1 MLPCCNTRADSDQGG
16 TRVAKSSDKS
26 AVRVNGNDYR
36 WPVKPI
42 VVVCIDGGD
51 PAYFEHGIKHGYI
64 PNVARFMERGYSTV
78 ADGTVPSV
86 TCTNN
91 MSIITG
97 APASLHGISG
107 NFYLDPATG
116 EAVVMT
122 GPELLRGETIFA
134 QFARAGARIAAVT
147 AKDKLRR
154 QLGKGLD
161 VTRGNICFS
170 SEKAD
175 QCTLAENGIENVL
188 EFFGMPLPHMYSMD
202 LSLFVLEAG
211 IRILERDRP
220 DILYLSLTDY
230 IQHKYAPHEAEAI
243 RFYQELDAR
252 FGRLADL
259 GAIVALT
266 ADHGMSDKS
275 KADGTPNVVWLQD
288 ILDAEFGKGDTR
300 VICPITDAFIAHH
313 GALGGFVRVYCRGGK
328 AKPESIMRL
337 VEPIAGIES
346 VYDRHTVCKKFDLPL
361 DREGDVAVISKADM
375 CVGGA
380 QAEHDLSGLEGHRLR
395 THGGVS
401 EARVPFIISAPVTD
415 AYRRKAK
422 AKPLNSYQLFD
433 FTMNGVAV

>member
-1 MLPCCNTRADSDQGG
+1 M
-16 TRVAKSSDKS
+16 VKSSDKP
-26 AVRVNGNDYR
+26 AVRVNGTDYR
-36 WPVKPI
+36 WPRRPV

-64 PNVARFMERGYSTV
+64 PNVARFMAQGYSAI

-91 MSIITG
+91 MSIVTG
-97 APASLHGISG
+97 APASVHGISG

-161 VTRGNICFS
+161 LGRGNICFS

-175 QCTLAENGIENVL
+175 QCTFAGNGIQNVL
-188 EFFGMPLPHMYSMD
+188 EFVGMPLPHMYSMD

-230 IQHKYAPHEAEAI
+230 IQHKYAPHESEAI
-243 RFYQELDAR
+243 RFYQEIDAR

-259 GAIVALT
+259 GATVALT
-266 ADHGMSDKS
+266 ADHGMNDKS

-300 VICPITDAFIAHH
+300 VICPITDAFVAHH

-328 AKPESIMRL
+328 AQPTGIMQL
-337 VEPIAGIES
+337 VERIAGIES
-346 VYDRHTVCKKFDLPL
+346 VYDRHTVCEKFDLPP
-361 DREGDVAVISKADM
+361 DREGDVAVIAKADA

-380 QAEHDLSGLEGHRLR
+380 EAEHDLSGLEGHRLR

-401 EARVPFIISAPVTD
+401 EARVPFIISEPVSD
-415 AYRRKAK
+415 AWRQKAK
-422 AKPLNSYQLFD
+422 AKPLNSHQLFD
-433 FTMNGVAV
+433 FTLNGVAA